1 MTPHPSQALFFYL
14 GVGVGTSW
22 LAWQGWG
29 VGPFASAADVARE
42 VRLAVEP
49 PAPIRL
55 ELPLALE
62 GGEPTER
69 LRAQTWWVP
78 SARGADL
85 ERAAEACASGRSG
98 GIPVGG
104 FAVIDVAMDG
114 VRVAGERVLELEE
127 GVLADLPPVS
137 GLVPPL
143 AVAVDALRLARW
155 EHHSK
160 LGCPDVDPERVLLV
174 VEPSVPPDTR
184 DAVERTLCLAGVRA
198 DRPLSD
204 SRARRRVAGVRQ
216 HEWELEGTVPVVDD
230 LASACDVGLG
240 WAPMT
245 GPVPP
250 A

>member
-1 MTPHPSQALFFYL
+1 VTPHPSHALFFYL

-29 VGPFASAADVARE
+29 IGPLASASDVARE

-49 PAPIRL
+49 PAPVRL

-62 GGEPTER
+62 EGEPTRR
-69 LRAQTWWVP
+69 LRAQTWWVS

-85 ERAAEACASGRSG
+85 ERAAEACDSGRTG

-104 FAVIDVAMDG
+104 FAVVDVAMDG
-114 VRVAGERVLELEE
+114 VWVAGEPVLELEE
-127 GVLADLPPVS
+127 GVLVDLPPVS
-137 GLVPPL
+137 GLLPPL
-143 AVAVDALRLARW
+143 AVAVEALRLARW
-155 EHHSK
+155 EHQRE

-174 VEPSVPPDTR
+174 VAPSVPADTR

-204 SRARRRVAGVRQ
+204 PHARRRVAGVRRHQ
-216 HEWELEGTVPVVDD
+216 WELDATVPVSEE
-230 LASACDVGLG
+230 LASVCRVGLG
-240 WAPMT
+240 WPPITRPA
-245 GPVPP
+245 PP